1 MEAPCFERYEGYFTL
16 GPPHQLECGRHRH
29 PRAPSWKPNLEGS
42 IDPEEFEP
50 GNEGKHSSRMVCH
63 SDPEERRPIP
73 FAFSR
78 STPETSEGR
87 VNEGQVGKKGSEMR
101 TRGALLFPDS
111 GSD

>member
-1 MEAPCFERYEGYFTL
+1 MKENTAAE
-16 GPPHQLECGRHRH
+16 
-29 PRAPSWKPNLEGS
+29 
-42 IDPEEFEP
+42 
-50 GNEGKHSSRMVCH
+50 MVCH

-101 TRGALLFPDS
+101 TGGALLFPDS

>member
-1 MEAPCFERYEGYFTL
+1 
-16 GPPHQLECGRHRH
+16 
-29 PRAPSWKPNLEGS
+29 
-42 IDPEEFEP
+42 
-50 GNEGKHSSRMVCH
+50 MVCH